1 MQFDAH
7 QDRRGKCNYVQR
19 FPACKKMCKTESSQ
33 YMGKHGLCTVPRVIL
48 QGVRSRVCVM
58 ECVVMSLPSILLPR
72 ERDKKNSRNYPAVV
86 EREESIFQQVLA
98 FGKKEACCWSWK
110 MFPFFSPRF
119 SRPGFCGVSLSSVI
133 SLLLLHETL
142 HLTPLRTEGAEFNK
156 KHVGN
161 VKF

>member
-1 MQFDAH
+1 
-7 QDRRGKCNYVQR
+7 
-19 FPACKKMCKTESSQ
+19 MCKTESSQ

-48 QGVRSRVCVM
+48 QGVRSLACLCHGMCRDVF
-58 ECVVMSLPSILLPR
+58 SLPFPPPSR
-72 ERDKKNSRNYPAVV
+72 EREKDKKNSRNYPAVL

-110 MFPFFSPRF
+110 TFPFFSPRF
-119 SRPGFCGVSLSSVI
+119 SRPSFCGVFLSSVI
-133 SLLLLHETL
+133 SLLLLLHETL

-156 KHVGN
+156 KRVGN